1 MLHDIEDYIYNCAYC
16 DREPRNDSDFLLA
29 FDGDQL
35 LLQLKPNL
43 AFPKISDVTAL
54 GITKDCFQ
62 YLFSISNHAFYLATA
77 PVIQMSDHLHYESVQ
92 SLRERTPRWLAFAGV
107 TAYHL
112 SYWYDHNR
120 YCGVCATPLSHC
132 SDERALFC
140 PHCGNIKYPDI
151 AVAIIVGIVNGEE
164 ILLTRYCSGVYRRY
178 ALIAGFVEIGESLYD
193 TVRREVFEEVGLKV
207 KNIRYYDNQPWGF
220 SQSLLVGFFAELD
233 GTRKITLEPKE
244 LAEAVWVR
252 REDLNIGPSEIS
264 LTRKMMTAYKNHE
277 ISI

>member
-1 MLHDIEDYIYNCAYC
+1 MLHEIDDFIYHCEYTVQKPKS
-16 DREPRNDSDFLLA
+16 EDFLLI
-29 FDGDQL
+29 FDGDLILLRQEAQL
-35 LLQLKPNL
+35 TL
-43 AFPKISDVTAL
+43 AKIGDFEENRFTEDDL
-54 GITKDCFQ
+54 Q
-62 YLFSISNHAFYLATA
+62 YLFSISGFSFFLVKKPLAPIPTHLYFA
-77 PVIQMSDHLHYESVQ
+77 SIQTF
-92 SLRERTPRWLAFAGV
+92 REFSPQWLAFAGV

-120 YCGVCATPLSHC
+120 YCGACATPLSHS

-193 TVRREVFEEVGLKV
+193 AIRREVFEEVGLKV
-207 KNIRYYDNQPWGF
+207 KHIRYYDNQPWGF

-233 GTRKITLEPKE
+233 GTKEITLERKE
-244 LAEAVWVR
+244 LAEAAWVR
-252 REDLNIGPSEIS
+252 REDLTVGPSEIS
-264 LTRKMMTAYKNHE
+264 LTRKMMAAYKNHE
-277 ISI
+277 I